1 MKWLM
6 ALTVLFATTAQ
17 AQEERWTFSLTPY
30 LWLPN
35 VNGTLKYEPTAGGGA
50 PAVDTGPNNY
60 LENLSMALMLSGE
73 ARKGRWSV
81 ISDLIYLRFNSEKSN
96 VRSVDF
102 GGSLVS
108 SGADIGTNSELKG
121 LEWTI
126 AGSYAAVQSPRWTL
140 EALGGARYFRIDAHS
155 DWRLT
160 ATVTGPGGGQAFP
173 ASGNVSR
180 RTEIWD
186 GIVGVRGRVN
196 WSGRWFSPYYVDV
209 GTGGSELTW
218 QTMVGV
224 GYGFKWGDIVLA
236 YRTLFYDQSDDK
248 LLQDFRFSGT
258 TLGATFRF

>member
-1 MKWLM
+1 MKRLLLILLLLPG
-6 ALTVLFATTAQ
+6 AAA
-17 AQEERWTFSLTPY
+17 AQEGWTFAVTPY

-96 VRSVDF
+96 VRAVDF
-102 GGSLVS
+102 GGSLVNS
-108 SGADIGTNSELKG
+108 SADVGTKSELKG
-121 LEWTI
+121 VEWTI

-155 DWRLT
+155 DWQLNT
-160 ATVTGPGGGQAFP
+160 TVSGPGGGQSFP

-180 RTEIWD
+180 RTELWD
-186 GIVGVRGRVN
+186 GIVGVRGRVK
-196 WSGRWFSPYYVDV
+196 WGDSRWFSPYYVDA
-209 GTGGSELTW
+209 GAGSSELTW
-218 QTMVGV
+218 QTLVGV
-224 GYGFKWGDIVLA
+224 GYGFKWGDLVLA
-236 YRTLFYDQSDDK
+236 YRTVFYDQSDDK

>member
-1 MKWLM
+1 MRQLFLLAWLLPGV
-6 ALTVLFATTAQ
+6 AAAQ
-17 AQEERWTFSLTPY
+17 DGWTFSLTPY

-35 VNGTLKYEPTAGGGA
+35 VNGTLKYEPTGGGGA

-102 GGSLVS
+102 GGSAVNTS
-108 SGADIGTNSELKG
+108 ADAGTKSELKG
-121 LEWTI
+121 VEWTL
-126 AGSYAAVQSPRWTL
+126 AGSYAAVQAPRWTL

-155 DWRLT
+155 DWQLT
-160 ATVTGPGGGQAFP
+160 TTVNGPAGGQAFP

-180 RTEIWD
+180 RTELWD
-186 GIVGVRGRVN
+186 GIVGVRGRVK
-196 WSGRWFSPYYVDV
+196 WGEGRWFSPYYVDV
-209 GTGGSELTW
+209 GTGSSELTW
-218 QTMVGV
+218 QTLVGI
-224 GYGFKWGDIVLA
+224 GYGFKWGDVVLA